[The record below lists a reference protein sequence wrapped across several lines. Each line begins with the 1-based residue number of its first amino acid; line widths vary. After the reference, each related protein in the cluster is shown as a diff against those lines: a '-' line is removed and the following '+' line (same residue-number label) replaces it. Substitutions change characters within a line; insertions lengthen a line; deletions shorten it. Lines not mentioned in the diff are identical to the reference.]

1 MAGEASKRSLIDHFS
16 ALKDPRQA
24 WKVIYPLPEILLLVL
39 CATLAGAEDFVE
51 ARLWGVKNLD
61 FLRRF
66 LPFKDGLPSHDTLND
81 VINALAPPLFKTCFV
96 TCFVTW
102 VEGLRATE
110 PDLVA
115 IDGKTSRRTHNRAK
129 GREPLHLVS
138 AWAARQRL
146 VLGQE
151 ATNAKSNEITAIP
164 RLLERLA
171 LTGALV
177 TLDAMGCQTKIAEAI
192 QAKGADYLIAVKDNW
207 PNLHGEIER
216 YFEAPPDSLDR
227 HATTDGDHGRIE
239 IRRHVVSHDVAWLS
253 TDCRFPGE
261 PRFPGRTALSRPGGH
276 RPGRGR
282 GRAGRQDDPR
292 APVLSLVGSSRC
304 PDLRPCGSRPL
315 GHCEPA
321 ALGHGRGLPRRPR
334 PLAHGSRPREHGH
347 RQTHGHEPRPT
358 GHPNHQPQKPPQARR
373 MGPRLPRNPHPT
385 GSLNFFKR
393 FPCTTS
399 PNDPACPDSAALQRA

>member
-1 MAGEASKRSLIDHFS
+1 MAEEASKRSLIDHFS

-24 WKVIYPLPEILLLVL
+24 WKVIYPLPEIMLLVL

-51 ARLWGVKNLD
+51 ARLWGVENLD

-81 VINALAPPLFKTCFV
+81 VINALDPALFK

-171 LTGALV
+171 LAGALV

-216 YFEAPPDSLDR
+216 YFETPPDSLDR
-227 HATTDGDHGRIE
+227 HVTTDGDHGRIE
-239 IRRHVVSHDVAWLS
+239 VRRHVVSHDVAWLS
-253 TDCRFPGE
+253 TDRRFPGE
-261 PRFPGRTALSRPGGH
+261 PRFPGLAAIALVEAEVERGGKTTLARRYYLSSALLDAPTFARAVRAHWGVENRLHWVMDVVFHDDLARLRT
-276 RPGRGR
+276 
-282 GRAGRQDDPR
+282 
-292 APVLSLVGSSRC
+292 
-304 PDLRPCGSRPL
+304 
-315 GHCEPA
+315 
-321 ALGHGRGLPRRPR
+321 GHGPENMAIVKHMAMNLVQQATPTTSLKNRRK
-334 PLAHGSRPREHGH
+334 LAGWDPGYLETLI
-347 RQTHGHEPRPT
+347 RQT
-358 GHPNHQPQKPPQARR
+358 A
-373 MGPRLPRNPHPT
+373 
-385 GSLNFFKR
+385 
-393 FPCTTS
+393 
-399 PNDPACPDSAALQRA
+399 